1 MSMKIQAT
9 IAGFA
14 GQPITLVAVLDEH
27 TGVLVVAKEV
37 KYREERIAPDFALIS
52 NLDLPDLD
60 FSYTD
65 ALMRDSIRAYYTR
78 KAQQMLDLNGDLQR
92 HEPDARIELEKVDE
106 SGRHY
111 RIAGD
116 IQNGQVA
123 VLGLVAFV
131 ESQGGIQAAIEAAD
145 ELADFYR
152 VISI

>member
-92 HEPDARIELEKVDE
+92 HEPDARIELDK
-106 SGRHY
+106 GTK
-111 RIAGD
+111 A
-116 IQNGQVA
+116 A
-123 VLGLVAFV
+123 ATTVL
-131 ESQGGIQAAIEAAD
+131 
-145 ELADFYR
+145 R
-152 VISI
+152 VIFKTAKSLYWGLSLL